1 MISVPDGVD
10 RMAVG
15 DAGDQHAVRMAKL
28 IRRSKR
34 SLDILTNNM
43 SACQKLV

>member
-10 RMAVG
+10 RMAFG
-15 DAGDQHAVRMAKL
+15 GAGDQNAALSPQL

-34 SLDILTNNM
+34 SLDILRNNM
-43 SACQKLV
+43 SACKKLV